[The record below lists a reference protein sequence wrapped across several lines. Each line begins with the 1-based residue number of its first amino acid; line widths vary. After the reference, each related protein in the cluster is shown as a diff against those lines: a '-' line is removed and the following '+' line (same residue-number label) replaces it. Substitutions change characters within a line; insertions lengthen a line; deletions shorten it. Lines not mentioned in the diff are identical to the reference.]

1 MHFYFTLSG
10 ILREKQLHSQR
21 SWHMIIQN
29 PTVGGFTYIFHFHP
43 WGNDP
48 IWLYTS
54 FQMGWNHWNHHHH
67 PIPSDQAMPR
77 NPPDCLTSASGCS
90 VWTPSSAKPP
100 MIPAPWAEHTQ
111 LLWHLAIWKSDFQ
124 FWIPRLDTSISFLL
138 KTKLSP
144 FKIGHGM
151 YLFKILSQFLG
162 PMLVCLALGP
172 KMADMALWDWTKS
185 TLESLLPSVAHWL
198 QLHAWQ
204 WTVIYKSQRWAQ
216 HPWWI
221 DLTWRPF
228 RIRWLEL

>member
-1 MHFYFTLSG
+1 MIQFDYILFFKWVLQPLEPPPSSNPLCPGLPWIHRTRLCRG
-10 ILREKQLHSQR
+10 IH
-21 SWHMIIQN
+21 
-29 PTVGGFTYIFHFHP
+29 PTVWHRRPAAPYG
-43 WGNDP
+43 
-48 IWLYTS
+48 
-54 FQMGWNHWNHHHH
+54 HHH
-67 PIPSDQAMPR
+67 PRNRQWSQHRGPSILSYCDTWPF
-77 NPPDCLTSASGCS
+77 
-90 VWTPSSAKPP
+90 
-100 MIPAPWAEHTQ
+100 E
-111 LLWHLAIWKSDFQ
+111 KSDFQ
-124 FWIPRLDTSISFLL
+124 FWIPRLDTSISFFL

-144 FKIGHGM
+144 WKNRTRATGCICE
-151 YLFKILSQFLG
+151 KSWIPRG

-204 WTVIYKSQRWAQ
+204 WMVIYKSQRWAQ